1 MTIQR
6 AAAVAHPNVALIKYW
21 GKRSDDRAN
30 LPAVDSLSVTLAA
43 LRTETS
49 VAFDPALAADELLLN
64 GVVASGEQ
72 RRLTACLDALRALAG
87 SDLRARVESRNDFP
101 TGAGLAS
108 SASGYAALTVAA
120 AAALGLD
127 PADPRLGDVA
137 RIGSGSAPRSL
148 HGGFVELRNRA
159 NETLCR
165 QLLAPADWPMEI
177 VVAVTTE
184 KGKAISSRDGMTQS
198 RETSPF
204 YSAWLDSHP
213 GDMDAALSLLDARDF
228 DGLAELAEHNCL
240 KMHAVMLTTRPPLMY
255 WSPTTLACLHRIRR
269 MRDDGVHVFFT
280 VDAGPQ
286 VKAICLPEAADRVE
300 RELAGLAGV
309 VRTIRGGLGDGARL
323 TSVDD

>member
-21 GKRSDDRAN
+21 GKRSDGSVN

-43 LRTETS
+43 LRTETR
-49 VAFDPALAADELLLN
+49 VAFDPALAEDELLLN
-64 GVVASGEQ
+64 GVAASGEQ
-72 RRLTACLDALRALAG
+72 VRLTACLDALRAVAG
-87 SDLRARVESRNDFP
+87 TSLRARVESRNDFP

-127 PADPRLGDVA
+127 RDDPRLGEVA

-148 HGGFVELRNRA
+148 YGGFVELRNRA
-159 NETLCR
+159 DQTICR
-165 QLLAPADWPMEI
+165 QLLSPTDWPMDI

-184 KGKAISSRDGMTQS
+184 AGKEISSRDGMTQS
-198 RETSPF
+198 RDSSPF
-204 YSAWLDSHP
+204 YAAWLDSHP
-213 GDMDAALSLLDARDF
+213 GDMDAALSVLGERDF
-228 DGLAELAEHNCL
+228 GGLADLAEHNCL

-255 WSPTTLACLHRIRR
+255 WSPTTLACLHHIRQLR
-269 MRDDGVHVFFT
+269 KDGVPVFFT

-286 VKAICLPEAADRVE
+286 VKAICLPAAADRVE
-300 RELAGLAGV
+300 RELAGLDGV
-309 VRTIRGGLGDGARL
+309 LRTIRGGLGAGVRL
-323 TSVDD
+323 IPVDD